1 MAKIN
6 FQLLVILLVSC
17 YNNDVVLD
25 KEIKMKISTINV
37 SKIESLNDILD
48 KLNINSEFSFC
59 GERGNREIF
68 QLKNGLVIDLIPREP
83 QPIIPSNIDNLLAEN
98 KSTAGKKSCESRD
111 EYKKCHNEYRGVNI
125 YSHGIL
131 MATKHISLN

>member
-1 MAKIN
+1 M
-6 FQLLVILLVSC
+6 LVILLVSC

-25 KEIKMKISTINV
+25 KEIKTKISTIDV

-48 KLNINSEFSFC
+48 KLNINSAFSFC

-68 QLKNGLVIDLIPREP
+68 QLENNGLVIDLIPREP
-83 QPIIPSNIDNLLAEN
+83 QPIIPSNIDNLLADN
-98 KSTAGKKSCESRD
+98 KLTAGKKSCESRY
-111 EYKKCHNEYRGVNI
+111 EYKKCRNEYRGVNI